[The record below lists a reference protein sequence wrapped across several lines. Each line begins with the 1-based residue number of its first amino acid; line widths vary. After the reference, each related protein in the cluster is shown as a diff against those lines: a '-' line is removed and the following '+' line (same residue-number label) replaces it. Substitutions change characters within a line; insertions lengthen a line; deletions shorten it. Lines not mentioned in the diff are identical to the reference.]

1 MNEKKPIRREIGDIF
16 GVVIVEDEWNET
28 FDIFD
33 KQNNL
38 NTKTIKKILL
48 VILKRLEELED
59 VT

>member
-1 MNEKKPIRREIGDIF
+1 MKESKPIRRQIGDIF
-16 GVVIVEDEWNET
+16 GVVIGEDEWDET

-48 VILKRLEELED
+48 VILKRLEENEG
-59 VT
+59 T